1 LIRCHPNANHK
12 KDSAPFRN
20 LLTSILLIVFLFF
33 PSENSPLF
41 AQSITQQD
49 QTTLPPSDFNPCIR
63 ILSIDG
69 GGVRG
74 IIPAAVLERIE
85 EETGEPVSRL
95 FDFIS
100 GTSTGAVIS
109 LALTKPS
116 EKNSQRAQFSAKDI
130 VGFYERDSRILFP
143 PPSTETEE
151 KRFLTSTKYSPE
163 PPLNIFRQT
172 FGKTGLE
179 KSLVPILVPTYNIK
193 DKKPFFFKSWIKST
207 NDYPMSEVARAAVAA
222 PGYFPPVELT
232 AHRKTSSKKQTLL
245 LVDGGVFANNP
256 MRYALENSYQLGDI
270 RKGIFLLSLGTGKTS
285 PEHPGESPYHWEE
298 AKWTTPLKNLLF
310 ADPPGQS
317 ADPSMTNQPSSS
329 QVTLR
334 MEPVIPA
341 ENAAMDNAGEQNL
354 LTLKNISKQ
363 MMNQNRPAF
372 KRILRILRTPR
383 PAGCFREGNL
393 PD

>member
-1 LIRCHPNANHK
+1 MTHK
-12 KDSAPFRN
+12 RDSAPFRN
-20 LLTSILLIVFLFF
+20 FLTSIFLIVFLFS
-33 PSENSPLF
+33 PSEKPPVF
-41 AQSITQQD
+41 GQSITQQD
-49 QTTLPPSDFNPCIR
+49 QTILPSSDFNPCIR

-116 EKNSQRAQFSAKDI
+116 EKDSQKAQFSAKDI

-151 KRFLTSTKYSPE
+151 NRFLTSTKYSPE

-172 FGKTGLE
+172 FGKTGLK

-193 DKKPFFFKSWIKST
+193 EKKPFFFKSWVKST

-222 PGYFPPVELT
+222 PGYFPPVELP
-232 AHRKTSSKKQTLL
+232 AHRQTSSPKQTMV

-256 MRYALENSYQLGDI
+256 MRYALENSYQLGNI

-285 PEHPGESPYHWEE
+285 PEHPRESPYHWEE
-298 AKWTTPLKNLLF
+298 AQWPSPLKNLLF
-310 ADPPGQS
+310 ADPPIS
-317 ADPSMTNQPSSS
+317 NQESSS
-329 QVTLR
+329 QITLR

-341 ENAAMDNAGEQNL
+341 ENAAMDNAREQNL
-354 LTLKNISKQ
+354 LTLRNISKQ

-372 KRILRILRTPR
+372 KRILRILKTPR